1 MEISSIGRNNATLTA
16 ETPIKPQDQA
26 VPTELV
32 SAVKA
37 INQTELLGEGTELMF
52 ARDRETNRP
61 VIRIVDKN
69 TREVLDQI
77 PPESILSLAESLQ

>member
-1 MEISSIGRNNATLTA
+1 MEISAVNRNSAVA
-16 ETPIKPQDQA
+16 PVETPVTPQDQV
-26 VPTELV
+26 VPREII

-37 INQTELLGEGTELMF
+37 VNQAELMGERTELMF

-61 VIRIVDKN
+61 VVRIIDKN

-77 PPESILSLAESLQ
+77 PPETVLSLAESLQ